1 MASDALTA
9 EERFTTLIN
18 SAIAAKE
25 VKSYPAWS
33 KMLKDTKARE
43 KRQKEASKEAGEAEA
58 LAKEL
63 GVHDKL
69 YGTGKGKAKGKKE
82 KEAEGEEALRALI
95 QQRGAARMANTLA
108 SIEAKYATA
117 DNKKSK
123 KRKSLS
129 PSDNSEDSEKEK
141 RKKAK
146 RNSMPTE
153 EDFQKIQAGLGK
165 KGRKST

>member
-18 SAIAAKE
+18 VAIAAKE
-25 VKSYPAWS
+25 LKSLPAWS
-33 KMLKDTKARE
+33 KMLKDTKAKE
-43 KRQKEASKEAGEAEA
+43 KRMKEASKEANEAEA

-69 YGTGKGKAKGKKE
+69 YGKGGKGKGKKD

-129 PSDNSEDSEKEK
+129 PSDNSEEEREK

-146 RNSMPTE
+146 RMSMPTE